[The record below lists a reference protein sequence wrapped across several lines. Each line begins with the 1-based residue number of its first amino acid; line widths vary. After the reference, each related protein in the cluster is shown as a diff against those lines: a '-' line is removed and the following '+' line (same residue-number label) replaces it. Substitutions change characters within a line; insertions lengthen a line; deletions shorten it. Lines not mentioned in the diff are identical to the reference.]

1 MYKSNISL
9 GIRYEYGIFTQK
21 IEHGEQQEEP
31 DDWLR
36 YGNPWEKARPE
47 FMLPVNFY
55 GRVVDTPDGK
65 KWIDTQVCMLL
76 KILRSQQLNEKLVF
90 ISATE
95 VYCWTRFR
103 FIHL

>member
-1 MYKSNISL
+1 MPAGL
-9 GIRYEYGIFTQK
+9 RYEYGIFAQK
-21 IEHGEQQEEP
+21 IENGEQQEEP

-65 KWIDTQVCMLL
+65 KWIDTQVTWHF
-76 KILRSQQLNEKLVF
+76 IEKFF
-90 ISATE
+90 IYVDSYSNT
-95 VYCWTRFR
+95 
-103 FIHL
+103 